1 MALES
6 SKEDTVRLL
15 FSKYEI
21 RSYGKSE
28 ITRFFF
34 IAPNYYL
41 LGGKIG
47 RLYICIKHIKI
58 FLWLTLQEEC
68 KTC

>member
-21 RSYGKSE
+21 SSYGKSE
-28 ITRFFF
+28 RIRFFFFF

-41 LGGKIG
+41 LGGKMVEFI
-47 RLYICIKHIKI
+47 YV
-58 FLWLTLQEEC
+58 
-68 KTC
+68 